1 MSRLSNAAVV
11 ALALAGGAVV
21 AGAPARADTVVFHAT
36 LSTADEVPPKT
47 GAGRGSATAT
57 LDTTSRVVD
66 YQVMYSDLSGAA
78 TMAHF
83 HGPAAPGANAG
94 VEVPLGTNAASP
106 IKGSAT
112 LTEFA
117 DGRPRG
123 RQDVCERAYAGQS
136 RRRDPRP
143 ARPRALTLRALAIV
157 PLPSPGFAA
166 RMLAVRG
173 AA

>member
-112 LTEFA
+112 LTELQMA
-117 DGRPRG
+117 DLEGGKMYVNVHTPANPGGEIRG
-123 RQDVCERAYAGQS
+123 QLVR
-136 RRRDPRP
+136 
-143 ARPRALTLRALAIV
+143 V
-157 PLPSPGFAA
+157 P
-166 RMLAVRG
+166 
-173 AA
+173 